1 MPTLEPL
8 DFSQPNNLLSK
19 YADQERKKLIPKND
33 YKTTNEYSS
42 TNKDAMSDGDDKGR
56 GTGVFL
62 DTVNGGTK
70 LDQLER
76 KSETVINKYKADNPY
91 PSASLT

>member
-76 KSETVINKYKADNPY
+76 KSEIVINKYKADNPY